1 MINRELRERQR
12 LLASV
17 LLPAPEEGIPVSSA
31 MTGRMVALLPGVK
44 LMSGVPGS
52 KVSNR
57 LEDIQEKLE
66 ESIRVGV
73 GPFSLSSFRFK
84 GHFWLYKHVSKLSSH
99 LEDTEVRFEHVP
111 LGNACH
117 PNHLSMLTSA
127 NTCTMWCRKRE
138 SL

>member
-57 LEDIQEKLE
+57 LEDVQEKLE
-66 ESIRVGV
+66 ESIRIGV
-73 GPFSLSSFRFK
+73 GPFSLSSFRLQ
-84 GHFWLYKHVSKLSSH
+84 GHFWLYKHVSKLFSH
-99 LEDTEVRFEHVP
+99 LADNEESFETVP
-111 LGNACH
+111 TGNACH
-117 PNHLSMLTSA
+117 LSTLASA
-127 NTCTMWCRKRE
+127 KTCTVWCRKRE

>member
-17 LLPAPEEGIPVSSA
+17 LLPAPEEGIPVSGA

-52 KVSNR
+52 KLSNR

-73 GPFSLSSFRFK
+73 GPLSLSPLDLQ
-84 GHFWLYKHVSKLSSH
+84 HHLWLCKKVSKPSSH
-99 LEDTEVRFEHVP
+99 LED
-111 LGNACH
+111 
-117 PNHLSMLTSA
+117 S
-127 NTCTMWCRKRE
+127 
-138 SL
+138 